1 MVGRRKGGE
10 RWWGGERM
18 GKEERQHKQTKVVVV
33 CFLFVLF
40 VLFPL
45 DELAKE
51 KNQTS
56 RGLIEDVNKSR
67 VVALKSNLA

>member
-1 MVGRRKGGE
+1 
-10 RWWGGERM
+10 M

-67 VVALKSNLA
+67 IVALKSNLA